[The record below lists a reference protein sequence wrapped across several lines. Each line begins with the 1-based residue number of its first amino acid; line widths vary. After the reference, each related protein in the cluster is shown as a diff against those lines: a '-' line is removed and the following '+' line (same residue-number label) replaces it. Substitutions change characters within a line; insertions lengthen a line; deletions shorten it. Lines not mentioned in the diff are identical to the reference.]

1 MIYLNEII
9 NQFLLIIYK
18 LLSLSKTYIFE
29 KRKKITSKT
38 LEKNYFNRYDKSS
51 KLSKLIIRNQYVYY
65 DRYKEE
71 KLWNC
76 EIQFRIGRFG
86 RIFIVYIISRFLNIF
101 IRIDEANVSKQRA
114 TRVFHGCRK
123 RYRCAV

>member
-71 KLWNC
+71 KL
-76 EIQFRIGRFG
+76 
-86 RIFIVYIISRFLNIF
+86 
-101 IRIDEANVSKQRA
+101 
-114 TRVFHGCRK
+114 
-123 RYRCAV
+123 